1 VLYESITRRLGVK
14 VKLTTTSVH
23 NFVSWT
29 SSWPGNKYKN
39 NKCYL
44 IDIADNFTMREATV
58 CPVSRKLPEHC
69 DGNIVSDV
77 SNDP

>member
-1 VLYESITRRLGVK
+1 MLYESITRRLGVK

-29 SSWPGNKYKN
+29 SSWPGNKHKN
-39 NKCYL
+39 NICYL
-44 IDIADNFTMREATV
+44 IDIANNGVMQTV
-58 CPVSRKLPEHC
+58 TACPVSRKLPEHS

-77 SNDP
+77 SNNP